1 MKQLLT
7 APRFAQI
14 ILGGA
19 GGLYLLSGLALL
31 FAPNWF
37 FQTLGYFPP
46 FNRHYAGD
54 LGAFLF
60 PLGARLLWTILEPAR
75 RVRLIWVVAIASFL
89 HAGNHI
95 YDALLVS
102 SPPIAVWTF
111 QVGPLLLL
119 AVLLTMVALMYT
131 IAPSDQPS
139 HQSPEEARHYSQK
152 GGMP

>member
-1 MKQLLT
+1 MKQLLA

-19 GGLYLLSGLALL
+19 GGFYLLSGFALL

-54 LGAFLF
+54 LGAFLL
-60 PLGARLLWTILEPAR
+60 PLGVGLLWTIREPSR
-75 RVRLIWVVAIASFL
+75 QVRLIWTVAIASFL

-102 SPPIAVWTF
+102 SPPIGVWVF
-111 QVGPLLLL
+111 QIGPLLLL
-119 AVLLTMVALMYT
+119 AVLLTMVALAYT

-139 HQSPEEARHYSQK
+139 HQGP
-152 GGMP
+152 